1 MNIVYIGLSYYPP
14 QIWKTDILK
23 VSNEASKNNT
33 VTLFV
38 KSKSKNFIVEKIG
51 NKTIYLLPS
60 RGENSILDEIIYL
73 LYIPYILKKYHIQA
87 DIFHIY
93 NPFFLVFLL
102 QIFIKILY
110 PKSNIIFDIRTGP
123 LKEWFK
129 KILNYIL
136 ITLGHI
142 TASSTIIIHKNLL
155 KNFFYIKKNTVSELA
170 LWYEKT
176 EIRSLSS
183 IQENKKFIYI
193 GSIYPRRKIEIFLDS
208 FVQYFREYP
217 DDTIT
222 LLWWGDEEYLKNLKK
237 KYTQENIIFLG
248 SVDQDKVQS
257 YLLDSD
263 YGVAYIPMSSYF
275 MDQPPLKTI
284 EYLWAWLPVIGTRTN
299 GNQLFIKNTN
309 GILTGDSMEDF
320 KQWILEFRK
329 KFENYIPSEINKSVE
344 EYEWKN
350 LYSSIEDIYRKNYG
364 WLIQR

>member
-23 VSNEASKNNT
+23 ISNEASKKNT

-38 KSKSKNFIVEKIG
+38 KSKSKNFIVEKID

-155 KNFFYIKKNTVSELA
+155 KNFFYIKKNTVFELA
-170 LWYEKT
+170 LWYEKS
-176 EIRSLSS
+176 EIRSLLS

-208 FVQYFREYP
+208 FVWYFQEYP

-222 LLWWGDEEYLKNLKK
+222 LLWWGDDEYIINLKK
-237 KYTQENIIFLG
+237 KYTQKNIIFLG

-299 GNQLFIKNTN
+299 GNELFVKKIN
-309 GILTGDSMEDF
+309 GILTEDSIENF
-320 KQWILEFRK
+320 EKGILEFRK
-329 KFENYIPSEINKSVE
+329 KFEDYTPLEISKSIE

-350 LYSSIEDIYRKNYG
+350 IYSSIENLYKKTMGD
-364 WLIQR
+364 